1 MNKVYIDGVFD
12 LFHEGHI
19 KLLERASELGFVIV
33 GVHSDE
39 YAASYKRRPI
49 ISELTRYKVVES
61 CRYVD
66 QVIKGVGELTL
77 DMIDVYG
84 ITLVLHGDDFTEENV
99 RKHYQPALDR
109 NIFQFMPYTQNVSST
124 KIINDIESRF
134 NQIDKD

>member
-134 NQIDKD
+134 NQID